1 MKKERYEELENY
13 LHIINKVAQR
23 HLAEAVEEL
32 EGKDI
37 IITIQELK
45 ELIDHD
51 AKTVKVSKDLLEL
64 QRAELLR
71 CKKQVIELRQQLEN
85 CQQPIA
91 VEGDDTDD

>member
-13 LHIINKVAQR
+13 RQIINKVAQR
-23 HLAEAVEEL
+23 HLAEAVAEL

-37 IITIQELK
+37 ILTLQELK
-45 ELIDHD
+45 ELVDHD

-71 CKKQVIELRQQLEN
+71 CKKQVLELKQQLEN
-85 CQQPIA
+85 CQQPIT
-91 VEGDDTDD
+91 VEGDDT